1 MKKLEKLKIDCS
13 VVSSSFSLF
22 ASPNPLIYDTM
33 ISTFIVEFISSSNY
47 MCILILI
54 SIVSFAFL
62 FLFSLL

>member
-22 ASPNPLIYDTM
+22 ASANPLIYDTM